1 MSAPFRLTEALTWT
15 QGQYIAGSE
24 QTVFDGVSIDT
35 RTVRSGELF
44 VAIRGEKH
52 DAHSFLDQ
60 AIASGASG
68 IMVEHGAVDAADLP
82 ISLPIL
88 SVEDTTTGLGDLAR
102 GHRNS
107 FTGTVIAIT
116 GSNGKTTTKEMCH
129 AIMAVKAPC
138 LKTIGNLNNAFGLP
152 LTLLSRKAEEASA
165 VVELG
170 MNHRGEIS
178 YLTKIARPDIGMV
191 TNVGTAHIGFLGS
204 QKNIALEKTDLI
216 AGLEESGTAVLNSD
230 DPLIEAHASRA
241 PGRIIRF
248 GFSKNADVRAD
259 HVRFDG
265 GSRFHFMLLTPAG
278 NRSVEISGLAD
289 TTVINALG
297 ASAAALAAGADLDQI
312 ETGLGRFQPVPGR
325 MVPRNLASGA
335 CVIDDTYNANPQ
347 SIHAALENLIRLKG
361 DGRAFAI
368 LGDMGELGEEADQAH
383 QTIGRLAAELKV
395 DRLIT
400 LGTNAAR
407 VNAAAQE
414 AGLPA
419 EHCLVGV
426 DPEQVA
432 ESVGRD
438 LRSQDWILVKGSRAM
453 RMERVVEA
461 LIRREEKH

>member
-1 MSAPFRLTEALTWT
+1 MSAPFRLADALAWT
-15 QGQYIAGSE
+15 QGQHIAGSE
-24 QTVFDGVSIDT
+24 QAVFNGVSIDT

-68 IMVEHGAVDAADLP
+68 LMVGRGSINTADLP
-82 ISLPIL
+82 VGLPAL

-102 GHRNS
+102 GHRDL

-138 LKTIGNLNNAFGLP
+138 LKTIGNLNNEFGLP
-152 LTLLSRKAEEASA
+152 LTLLSRTAEEAAA

-204 QKNIALEKTDLI
+204 QENIALEKTDLI
-216 AGLEESGTAVLNSD
+216 AGLDANGTAVLNAD

-241 PGRIIRF
+241 PGQILRF

-259 HVRFDG
+259 HVHFDG
-265 GSRFHFMLLTPAG
+265 AGRFHFTLITPAG
-278 NRSVEISGLAD
+278 QRSVEITGLAD
-289 TTVINALG
+289 TTVINAVA
-297 ASAAALAAGADLDQI
+297 ASATALAAGADLDQI
-312 ETGLGRFQPVPGR
+312 KAGLGQFQPVPGR
-325 MVPRNLASGA
+325 MVPRSLASGA

-347 SIHAALENLIRLKG
+347 SIHAALESLVRLKG

-368 LGDMGELGEEADQAH
+368 LGDMGELGEETDRAH
-383 QTIGRLAAELKV
+383 QAIGRLAAELEV

-400 LGTNAAR
+400 LGSNAAR

-414 AGLPA
+414 AGLPTD
-419 EHCLVGV
+419 HCWVGV
-426 DPEQVA
+426 DPEQIA
-432 ESVGRD
+432 ETVGRD
-438 LRSQDWILVKGSRAM
+438 LQSQDWILVKGSRAM

>member
-1 MSAPFRLTEALTWT
+1 MSAPFRLADALTWT
-15 QGQYIAGSE
+15 QGQHIDGSE
-24 QTVFDGVSIDT
+24 QTVFNGVSIDT

-44 VAIRGEKH
+44 IAVRGENH
-52 DAHSFLDQ
+52 DAHSFLGQ
-60 AIASGASG
+60 AVASGASG
-68 IMVEHGAVDAADLP
+68 LMVERGAVNTAELP
-82 ISLPIL
+82 IGLPVL
-88 SVEDTTTGLGDLAR
+88 SVENTTTGLGDLAR

-138 LKTIGNLNNAFGLP
+138 LKTMGNLNNEFGLP
-152 LTLLSRKAEEASA
+152 LTLLSRKTEEAAA

-178 YLTKIARPDIGMV
+178 YLTEIARPDIGMV

-204 QKNIALEKTDLI
+204 QENIALEKTDLI
-216 AGLEESGTAVLNSD
+216 AGLESSGIAVLNAD
-230 DPLIEAHASRA
+230 DPLIENHASRA

-248 GFSKNADVRAD
+248 GLSKNADVRAD
-259 HVRFDG
+259 HLRFDG
-265 GSRFHFMLLTPAG
+265 AGRFHFDLLTPSG
-278 NRSVEISGLAD
+278 DRSVQITGLAD
-289 TTVINALG
+289 TTVINALA
-297 ASAAALAAGADLDQI
+297 ASAAALAAGSDLDQI
-312 ETGLGRFQPVPGR
+312 EEGLSRFQPVPGR
-325 MVPRNLASGA
+325 MVPLNLVSGA

-347 SIHAALENLIRLKG
+347 SIHAALENLVRLKG

-368 LGDMGELGEEADQAH
+368 LGDMGELGEEADRAH
-383 QTIGRLAAELKV
+383 ESIGRVAAELGV

-400 LGTNAAR
+400 LGSNAAR

-414 AGLPA
+414 AGLPT
-419 EHCLVGV
+419 EHCWVGL
-426 DPEQVA
+426 DPEQIA
-432 ESVGRD
+432 ESVGRN
-438 LRSQDWILVKGSRAM
+438 LQSQDWILVKGSRAM